1 MTKRDYFNSLLAI
14 NEVSSNEELV
24 QFINHELELLDK
36 KNSQRKPSKV
46 ALENASKKD
55 ALVALLTNEP
65 MTIADIQAKGDE
77 TIKAMSVSSIAG
89 LLRADSR
96 VTRTEIKRKGFY
108 TLA

>member
-1 MTKRDYFNSLLAI
+1 
-14 NEVSSNEELV
+14 
-24 QFINHELELLDK
+24 
-36 KNSQRKPSKV
+36 
-46 ALENASKKD
+46 
-55 ALVALLTNEP
+55 